1 MKPFSTIAI
10 PHRDILEGRL
20 TLDVFAANLWEV
32 YKGRAHED
40 YYDSTIFF
48 RKTYIT
54 EGLQN
59 LLSIAEK
66 RLKGEGGDP
75 ILQLQTPFGGG
86 KTHSLIGLYH
96 KAKEWGV
103 KVVIIDGSALD
114 PKEIPL
120 WEELELQLT
129 GEVNKLKGKTSPG
142 GEKLRELLAAHQP
155 LLILMDEILEY
166 TIAASGVKVEDSTLS
181 SQVMTFMR
189 RLTDTV
195 GTLDKTLLVH
205 TYPSRSHYEEHDQKL
220 LLQLQERSGRMEK
233 VYTPV
238 HDEEIY
244 PVIRRRLFSSVNES
258 EAREII
264 DAFLDYA
271 EREKMLPGG
280 IEKSQYRERYM
291 KSYPFQPEV
300 IDVLYRRWGSFH
312 KFQRTRGVL
321 RLLSLVVQAMRES
334 KNPCITL
341 ADFDLSNDGIK
352 AELLKYIGPE
362 FSGIIAQDITS
373 LDAGAKKVNKSLGDA
388 YTPYN
393 FGTRTATSIFMYSFS
408 GGPERGGTISEIKIA
423 SADVSTP
430 SSIIV
435 EAISKLKENLF
446 YLQTDGKFF
455 FTNQPN
461 LNRILLNKMDN
472 IEDPELQSEEKDLLT
487 SRLTKEHFDI
497 FVWRHDSKDIS
508 DTKNLKLIIQ
518 QRRDEAKCREFLENH
533 GERPRVYR
541 NTLIFL
547 CPLDSER
554 ISFEK
559 YVKRKKA
566 WYYVDTD
573 KNLSLTFEQ
582 RKEVKEN
589 LKKAENDAKEH
600 LRDLYRIVLLPVKE
614 GFKEIDLGIPAYG
627 IDATFNKEIFERLR
641 SEGEI
646 LPKLAP
652 LTLREKYLKD
662 QDYVETKNILE
673 SFFKTPGEI
682 RIVSDDVLKNCIQ
695 EGVNQGLFGVGD
707 LEAEKPTCRHFKAE
721 FSPELIEGEI
731 LIRAELCKPE
741 DEEYKPPVEVVTTK
755 PVNKIEGTTTTTEY
769 GKKYRT
775 IRLKLGVPTGKLSDI
790 VRVIPFIKSKFTT
803 VDVKVEISAANGEM
817 SESDYEDKIKE
828 AIKQAEVE
836 IEDEGVE

>member
-1 MKPFSTIAI
+1 MKPFSAVAI
-10 PHRDILEGRL
+10 PHRDIMEGKL

-40 YYDSTIFF
+40 YRDPAIFF

-54 EGLQN
+54 EGIKN
-59 LLSIAEK
+59 LLSIAAQ

-75 ILQLQTPFGGG
+75 VLQLQTPFGGG

-103 KVVIIDGSALD
+103 NVVVLDGSALD
-114 PKEIPL
+114 PQTPL
-120 WEELELQLT
+120 WEELEFQLT
-129 GEVNKLKGKTSPG
+129 GTNEQLNGMTSPG
-142 GEKLRELLAAHQP
+142 GEKIRELLAPHQP
-155 LLILMDEILEY
+155 LLILMDEILDY
-166 TIAASGVKVEDSTLS
+166 VIVASGVKVEESTLA
-181 SQVMTFMR
+181 SQVLTFMR

-205 TYPSRSHYEEHDQKL
+205 TYPSRAHYEEHDQEL
-220 LLQLQERSGRMEK
+220 LQQLQERSGRMEK
-233 VYTPV
+233 VYQPV

-244 PVIRRRLFSSVNES
+244 PVIRRRLFSNVNEA

-264 DAFLDYA
+264 DEFLEYA
-271 EREKMLPGG
+271 EREKILPEGM
-280 IEKSQYRERYM
+280 EKSQYRERCM
-291 KSYPFQPEV
+291 RSYPFQPEV
-300 IDVLYRRWGSFH
+300 IDVLYRRWGSYH

-334 KNPCITL
+334 KNSCITL
-341 ADFDLSNDGIK
+341 ADFDLSDDEIK

-373 LDAGAKKVNKSLGDA
+373 SDAGAKKVNKNLGDT
-388 YTPYN
+388 YTPFN

-435 EAISKLKENLF
+435 EAISKLKEHLF
-446 YLQTDGKFF
+446 YIQTDGKFF
-455 FTNQPN
+455 FTNEPN
-461 LNRILLNKMDN
+461 LNRVLLNKMDN
-472 IEDPELQSEEKDLLT
+472 IEDPELEAEEKDLLT

-497 FVWRHDSKDIS
+497 FVWRRDSKDIP
-508 DTKNLKLIIQ
+508 DTKSLKLIIQ

-541 NTLIFL
+541 NMLIFL

-554 ISFEK
+554 TSIEK
-559 YVKRKKA
+559 HLKRKKA

-573 KNLSLTFEQ
+573 KNLSPTPEQ

-589 LKKAENDAKEH
+589 LKKAENNVKEH

-646 LPKLAP
+646 LPKFAP
-652 LTLREKYLKD
+652 FTLREKYLKD
-662 QDYVETKNILE
+662 QEFAETKNILE
-673 SFFKTPGEI
+673 SFYKTPGEI
-682 RIVSDDVLKNCIQ
+682 RIVTDDVLKSCIK
-695 EGVNQGLFGVGD
+695 EGVAQGLFGVGI
-707 LEAEKPTCRHFKAE
+707 LEDGKPACQHFKAE
-721 FSPELIEGEI
+721 FSPELVDGEV
-731 LIRAELCKPE
+731 LIRADLCE
-741 DEEYKPPVEVVTTK
+741 IEQEEYKPPVEVVTTK
-755 PVNKIEGTTTTTEY
+755 PVTRVEGTTTTTEY

-836 IEDEGVE
+836 IEEEGVKE